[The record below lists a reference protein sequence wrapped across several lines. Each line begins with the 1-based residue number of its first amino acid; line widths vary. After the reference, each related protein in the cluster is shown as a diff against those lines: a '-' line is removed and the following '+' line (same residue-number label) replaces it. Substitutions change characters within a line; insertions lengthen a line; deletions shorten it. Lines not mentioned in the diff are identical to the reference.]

1 MNQESILLI
10 VAPLTLFLV
19 GVLIIPFLSK
29 PRNKSRYETFKA
41 IDDFEKKY
49 IY

>member
-1 MNQESILLI
+1 MKLESFLII
-10 VAPLTLFLV
+10 VAPLTVFVV
-19 GVLIIPFLSK
+19 GVLIIPYLSK
-29 PRNKSRYETFKA
+29 PRIKSRNETFKA